1 MPPTLRNEC
10 FQMQGGAAE
19 ADGRLL
25 RGDHILEVNKQDL
38 RGATLE
44 EAAVVLKTTSG
55 KVALKLGRIKTK
67 TK

>member
-1 MPPTLRNEC
+1 
-10 FQMQGGAAE
+10 MQGGAAE